1 MNPYALPSIASLA
14 PFLFLG
20 LAALL
25 QAPRRRAGWLLA
37 AVCFAFVLESAAMA
51 LLHASVSY
59 EQAARWN
66 RWPYLVLLP
75 AVWLTMAYVVE
86 ISGGRRRLAEGLA
99 GAPVRWHLA
108 LATAMLAL
116 FWWAAGF
123 TDLLLRPPAWFAPTG
138 WEHRY
143 GSWQPWFNAASVY
156 VLALMAAILARGIAA
171 APGPVERTAR
181 KIALLALVGGLASAF
196 VLGMVLPAAG
206 VQTHSFVPLA
216 FLFMCFFL
224 TYGQMRRQ
232 WETVREFSQSLERKV
247 AERTAEL
254 EASHQRLLEAQAQIS
269 RYLDPHVVEKIFS
282 GQFQAELSH
291 RRVRLTMFFSDI
303 KDFTQFTDMA
313 DPELAAALL
322 NEYLGEMA
330 AIVRRWGGTI
340 PQFTGDQIFAIFG
353 APDSRGHREDA
364 LACVRMALEMQAR
377 MAVLARQWWEQGVQE
392 PFRIRCGIHTGMA
405 NVGNYGSEGFM
416 EFSAIGLNTNLASR
430 LEQACPP
437 GEILVSHATW
447 GLVGREVRC
456 EPAGEVRVKGFHHPI
471 QTYRVVEQSLPI

>member
-25 QAPRRRAGWLLA
+25 QTPRGRAGWLLA
-37 AVCFAFVLESAAMA
+37 AVCLAFVLESAAMA
-51 LLHASVSY
+51 WLHASVTY
-59 EQAARWN
+59 RQAAAAN

-86 ISGGRRRLAEGLA
+86 VSGGRARLAERLA
-99 GAPVRWHLA
+99 GVPVRWHLA
-108 LATAMLAL
+108 FATAILAV

-123 TDLLLRPPAWFAPTG
+123 TDFLLSSPVWFSPTG
-138 WEHRY
+138 WEHGY
-143 GSWQPWFNAASVY
+143 GPWQPWFNAASVY
-156 VLALMAAILARGIAA
+156 VLGLWVAILARGVRR
-171 APGPVERTAR
+171 APGRVERTSR
-181 KIALLALVGGLASAF
+181 VIALVALGGGLTSAF
-196 VLGMVLPAAG
+196 VLGMVLPALG

-232 WETVREFSQSLERKV
+232 WETVREFSHSLERKV

-254 EASHQRLLEAQAQIS
+254 EASHQRLERAQAQIA
-269 RYLDPHVVEKIFS
+269 RYLDPHVVEKIFA

-303 KDFTQFTDMA
+303 KDFTQFTDQA
-313 DPELAAALL
+313 DPEVVAALL

-340 PQFTGDQIFAIFG
+340 PQFTGDSIFAIFG
-353 APDSRGHREDA
+353 APDSRGPREDA
-364 LACVRMALEMQAR
+364 LAAVRMALEMQAR
-377 MAVLARQWWEQGVQE
+377 MAALSRQWWEQGVQE
-392 PFRIRCGIHTGMA
+392 PFTIRCGIHTGMA

-437 GEILVSHATW
+437 GEILISHATW
-447 GLVGREVRC
+447 GLVNRDVRC
-456 EPAGEVRVKGFHHPI
+456 EPAGTVTVKGFHHPI
-471 QTYRVVEQSLPI
+471 RTYRVVEQALPI